1 MRRRCLRSHDL
12 GVCPLCRKVVE
23 YGVSCASCGGWFHA
37 TEPCCGDGLADA
49 FLRSGRESWCCL
61 NCAPRNDPASSKVD
75 APLPA
80 ALLADL
86 ASWRRAFRLLV
97 DACGGCGRQIQDARR
112 HLRCKQCELAFHA
125 LTPCTGLKPVAID
138 AACDDAD
145 WRCPTCMIN
154 DTGCTTAGAEISS
167 DIAGGKETCPI
178 PIINEVDDEPLNVHL
193 PGRSAITEFEYL
205 PQVAWRHQR
214 AVQQR
219 ERIPLADWGGRCIAH
234 EACSWLPATQTS
246 GGKPVWRDDDKS
258 GGPAYNAQRF
268 LLYARDCIFECNA
281 TSGCDSTCYN
291 RVVGRGIHLP
301 LQVRKGVTRPSQTD
315 PGPSRPRPAICVCSP
330 AGARHPPQ
338 IPSASSGGSIAA
350 VQGFRWPFCL
360 CPDARAAALCPD
372 ALARA
377 QHSLDRHGAGSC
389 TALALLPPLN
399 SGREQ

>member
-1 MRRRCLRSHDL
+1 VIYQLMPRSFADADGDGIGDLAGITSKLPYLEWLGVDAIWLTPIYPSPLKDGGYDITDFTAIHPDL
-12 GVCPLCRKVVE
+12 GDLDDLVVLLE
-23 YGVSCASCGGWFHA
+23 QAHSHGIRVILDLVLNHTSVLHPWF
-37 TEPCCGDGLADA
+37 
-49 FLRSGRESWCCL
+49 
-61 NCAPRNDPASSKVD
+61 
-75 APLPA
+75 
-80 ALLADL
+80 
-86 ASWRRAFRLLV
+86 
-97 DACGGCGRQIQDARR
+97 
-112 HLRCKQCELAFHA
+112 
-125 LTPCTGLKPVAID
+125 
-138 AACDDAD
+138 
-145 WRCPTCMIN
+145 
-154 DTGCTTAGAEISS
+154 
-167 DIAGGKETCPI
+167 
-178 PIINEVDDEPLNVHL
+178 
-193 PGRSAITEFEYL
+193 
-205 PQVAWRHQR
+205 QR
-214 AVQQR
+214 AR
-219 ERIPLADWGGRCIAH
+219 WAGKGSSERDFY
-234 EACSWLPATQTS
+234 
-246 GGKPVWRDDDKS
+246 VWRDDDKS

-268 LLYARDCIFECNA
+268 LLYARDSIFECNA

-360 CPDARAAALCPD
+360 CPDARAAAWCPD

>member
-1 MRRRCLRSHDL
+1 
-12 GVCPLCRKVVE
+12 
-23 YGVSCASCGGWFHA
+23 
-37 TEPCCGDGLADA
+37 
-49 FLRSGRESWCCL
+49 
-61 NCAPRNDPASSKVD
+61 
-75 APLPA
+75 
-80 ALLADL
+80 LLADL

-234 EACSWLPATQTS
+234 EACS
-246 GGKPVWRDDDKS
+246 
-258 GGPAYNAQRF
+258 
-268 LLYARDCIFECNA
+268 
-281 TSGCDSTCYN
+281 
-291 RVVGRGIHLP
+291 
-301 LQVRKGVTRPSQTD
+301 
-315 PGPSRPRPAICVCSP
+315 
-330 AGARHPPQ
+330 
-338 IPSASSGGSIAA
+338 
-350 VQGFRWPFCL
+350 
-360 CPDARAAALCPD
+360 
-372 ALARA
+372 
-377 QHSLDRHGAGSC
+377 
-389 TALALLPPLN
+389 
-399 SGREQ
+399 